1 MHERVKKNIKE
12 KKKNNNKNY
21 NSGEEKKKKVETPTN
36 GKGDILMWE
45 K

>member
-36 GKGDILMWE
+36 GKGDILM
-45 K
+45 

>member
-21 NSGEEKKKKVETPTN
+21 NSGEEKKKKVETLTS
-36 GKGDILMWE
+36 GKGDILM
-45 K
+45 